1 EDQRLV
7 RSRQRLPVQSVILRN
22 MSSDEGDALGKPAM
36 RQRDAGGSRRP
47 QRRGDTRH
55 HEIWDAMTRELLGL
69 LAATPEDE
77 RVAAFEARHLEAL
90 AREADHELVDVFL
103 RRMSCASSMM
113 LADEDAARLAPG
125 ALEHRGRNQ
134 PVVEH

>member
-1 EDQRLV
+1 
-7 RSRQRLPVQSVILRN
+7 
-22 MSSDEGDALGKPAM
+22 
-36 RQRDAGGSRRP
+36 
-47 QRRGDTRH
+47 RH

-134 PVVEH
+134 PVVEHDIRLLQQLQRAQREEVGVAGTGADEIHLTERTAAGRGRGGELRNQQLRF